1 VAVAIVMR
9 VMLGVAMAVA
19 VTVMIKVAQC
29 VVHQHAWR
37 SMCLCVPSAR
47 HSKNWTPGVCA
58 ILRLVPSPTP
68 LDPNSLVTLPW
79 AALHCWRLQLG

>member
-1 VAVAIVMR
+1 MMR

-68 LDPNSLVTLPW
+68 LDPTVIPSSDPAMGGIALL
-79 AALHCWRLQLG
+79 AAATRLMA